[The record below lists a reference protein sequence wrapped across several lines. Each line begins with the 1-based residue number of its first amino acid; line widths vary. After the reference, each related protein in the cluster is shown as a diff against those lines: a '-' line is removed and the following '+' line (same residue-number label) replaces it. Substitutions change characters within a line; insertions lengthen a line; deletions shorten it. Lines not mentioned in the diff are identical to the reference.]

1 MNLEQ
6 NVTARRGRP
15 KSEEK
20 RQQIAEAAAH
30 LFLTEGFERTS
41 MDSIASHAGV
51 SKQTVY
57 SHFANKDELF
67 RSCISGKVAEY
78 DLTVAPSEF
87 HTLES
92 GLRAFSDGY
101 LRLLSDP
108 RVVSMWRLVMAEAIE
123 HPHVTQV
130 FYETGPQQTLDSLTR
145 FLEHHADEL
154 DVEDFGKAARTLFGM
169 TADQFQSRIMLGI
182 DSGVPDDVRSAHV
195 DYVTELFLKLF
206 AKPN

>member
-1 MNLEQ
+1 M
-6 NVTARRGRP
+6 V
-15 KSEEK
+15 
-20 RQQIAEAAAH
+20 I
-30 LFLTEGFERTS
+30 
-41 MDSIASHAGV
+41 D
-51 SKQTVY
+51 
-57 SHFANKDELF
+57 
-67 RSCISGKVAEY
+67 
-78 DLTVAPSEF
+78 
-87 HTLES
+87 LES

-182 DSGVPDDVRSAHV
+182 DSGVPAARQIGRNTRDRRCSRRAVAG
-195 DYVTELFLKLF
+195 TQELDRHT
-206 AKPN
+206 APSR